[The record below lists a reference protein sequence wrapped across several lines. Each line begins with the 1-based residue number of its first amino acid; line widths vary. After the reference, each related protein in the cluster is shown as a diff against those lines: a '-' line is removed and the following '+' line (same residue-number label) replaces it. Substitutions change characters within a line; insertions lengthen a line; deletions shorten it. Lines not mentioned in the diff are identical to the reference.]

1 MKVVFLEDVE
11 GVAQGG
17 EIKEVKPGFAR
28 NYLIPK
34 QLAVI
39 ATHDSL
45 LRLDKLRNQS
55 DKDRIKKLNDMTA
68 FGEKLSEVRVD
79 LEMRSGPG
87 GRLYGSVTNTIV
99 ATKLSELLDTSIDR
113 RIITIPDS
121 IRNTGYFTAKI
132 KLHQDVNVDV
142 ELLVHPTDIDP
153 ETFIQQL
160 AEQESSPDE
169 TNETE
174 AVAESSE
181 IDNSLNEVD
190 DDSSIE
196 SDTETNK
203 IEESNPQNED
213 QAESEQDSDTDGTV
227 DEKKS

>member
-17 EIKEVKPGFAR
+17 EVKEVKPGFAR

-45 LRLDKLRNQS
+45 QRLDKLRNQS

-68 FGEKLSEVRVD
+68 FGEKLSEVRID

-99 ATKLSELLDTSIDR
+99 ATKLSELLDITIDR

-121 IRNTGYFTAKI
+121 IGNTGYFTAKI

-160 AEQESSPDE
+160 AEQENISDE
-169 TNETE
+169 STGVEE
-174 AVAESSE
+174 IAESSE
-181 IDNSLNEVD
+181 IDSSLNEVAD
-190 DDSSIE
+190 DPSNK
-196 SDTETNK
+196 SDDEPNTS
-203 IEESNPQNED
+203 EESNPQNID
-213 QAESEQDSDTDGTV
+213 QAEHEQDSDTDDIV
-227 DEKKS
+227 DEKTS